1 MQGLVVTADAAF
13 DTNVTVA
20 SQLVVG
26 ATPSAGPAAAAASP
40 LASAQPTTG
49 EIILNG
55 ENLAGKFMTRLS
67 HTFSGEPFL
76 TVNKPGCPTG
86 SGLNP
91 DIAVM
96 PVAFKTTQDLRAV
109 ETDVTTSGS
118 VWKVKLLVKSEQ
130 NGGGNATQTQT
141 NPTGSK
147 VVVLTGCSP

>member
-1 MQGLVVTADAAF
+1 
-13 DTNVTVA
+13 
-20 SQLVVG
+20 
-26 ATPSAGPAAAAASP
+26 
-40 LASAQPTTG
+40 
-49 EIILNG
+49 
-55 ENLAGKFMTRLS
+55 MTRQS

-86 SGLNP
+86 FNP

-96 PVAFKTTQDLRAV
+96 PVTFKTTEDLRAV

-130 NGGGNATQTQT
+130 NGGGNATQTLT